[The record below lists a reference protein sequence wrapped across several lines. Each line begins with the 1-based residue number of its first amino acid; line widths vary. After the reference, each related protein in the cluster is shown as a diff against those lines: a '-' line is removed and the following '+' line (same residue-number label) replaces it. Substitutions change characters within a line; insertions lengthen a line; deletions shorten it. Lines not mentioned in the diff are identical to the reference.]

1 MTMPADPRTAADEDQ
16 PETAVPNRGVSAQEP
31 AEGSDDEPAEQPGS
45 PKG

>member
-1 MTMPADPRTAADEDQ
+1 MTLPADHRTAADQDE
-16 PETAVPNRGVSAQEP
+16 PEMAVPNRGVSAQEP